1 MSARLARRL
10 HRAARST
17 QADQV
22 PLAALLQAHG
32 TAAPGSLLLLLAVP
46 CMLPIPGTGTV
57 LGLGL
62 LALSWALWH
71 GRTDALLP
79 RRVAQLQLSRGSA
92 QRLLKA
98 LARVYLLA
106 GRLTR
111 ARLSWVLSQ
120 QALRACAVL
129 VAAMAVV
136 LILPIPFGNLLPAV
150 ALVLIGLGLLARD
163 GLAALLGAALATLTA
178 VSTVALLLLVPRWG
192 GERALPGLFT

>member
-10 HRAARST
+10 HAAARAT
-17 QADQV
+17 QAEQV
-22 PLAALLQAHG
+22 PVADLLQAHG

-57 LGLGL
+57 LGLGQ
-62 LALSWALWH
+62 LALAVAMWR
-71 GRTDALLP
+71 GCTDTLLP
-79 RRVAQLQLSRGSA
+79 RRVAQFQLSRGRA
-92 QRLLKA
+92 QQLLKT

-111 ARLSWVLSQ
+111 ARHGWALNA
-120 QALRACAVL
+120 QALRGLAVL

-136 LILPIPFGNLLPAV
+136 LILPIPFGNLLPAL
-150 ALVLIGLGLLARD
+150 ALVLIGLGLVARD

-178 VSTVALLLLVPRWG
+178 LGTVALLAFVAHWG
-192 GERALPGLFT
+192 GAWALAGIGA